1 MYKINIRAE
10 DGYIYAHVTGKESL
24 ENSWAYWREIAAA
37 GAKHGVKKVLVE
49 DYLEGE
55 ISALDIHTFAK
66 GFTERTGIPL
76 GTRIAS
82 VSLPE
87 KLPAQRFA
95 ETVVLNWAG
104 VTVKVFTDIN
114 EAKKW
119 LFAQA

>member
-1 MYKINIRAE
+1 MYEINIKVE

-24 ENSWAYWREIAAA
+24 KNSWAYWREIAKACA
-37 GAKHGVKKVLVE
+37 EHGFKKVLVE

-55 ISALDIHTFAK
+55 ISTIDTHTFAK
-66 GFTERTGIPL
+66 EFSERTGIPL
-76 GTRIAS
+76 GSKIAS

-87 KLPAQRFA
+87 KLPVQQFA
-95 ETVVLNWAG
+95 ETVALNWAG

-119 LFAQA
+119 LFA